1 MAECSKYH
9 VSPCLQCKA
18 MREPQPPVEQDLTA
32 LEDSVCREDV
42 GLLELEDGTD
52 GGQASSRGRAPWTSD
67 RWAVVAESDQPL
79 DIELAEQLVADSIS
93 LELPDRLHQESR
105 GQLASPAKALPVE
118 DAGENK
124 KVFREHFSNGC
135 ANWFARMRAVAS
147 RSFFEVFGSCRSEH
161 KDSLSPSRFCGGRG
175 RLSGKMGMEDALE
188 LFVTY
193 LQPLLPDWLVRF
205 LVRIVLGHALRQL
218 WKLRWPQK
226 ELRLVSRVKQLASEE
241 IAFDT
246 AAANEQHYEVPTP
259 FFLNSLGPR
268 LKYSSCEWPG
278 PDATLAEAETHTLA
292 KYTELLGVA
301 DGQRVLDIGC
311 GWGSFS
317 LYAAERFPKTT
328 FVCFSNS
335 STQIAHISSE
345 ASRRGLANLT
355 ALKMDINSLS
365 AAALEERGGLPLYDR
380 IFACESLEHSRNYQ
394 ALFARIAK
402 VLAPD
407 GRFFVQILGHR
418 EYSYLMNAKSWMGRR
433 FFTGG
438 TLRPTVDSFDDVLSS
453 LHRRPLCGT

>member
-1 MAECSKYH
+1 
-9 VSPCLQCKA
+9 
-18 MREPQPPVEQDLTA
+18 
-32 LEDSVCREDV
+32 
-42 GLLELEDGTD
+42 
-52 GGQASSRGRAPWTSD
+52 
-67 RWAVVAESDQPL
+67 
-79 DIELAEQLVADSIS
+79 
-93 LELPDRLHQESR
+93 
-105 GQLASPAKALPVE
+105 
-118 DAGENK
+118 
-124 KVFREHFSNGC
+124 
-135 ANWFARMRAVAS
+135 
-147 RSFFEVFGSCRSEH
+147 
-161 KDSLSPSRFCGGRG
+161 
-175 RLSGKMGMEDALE
+175 MGMEDALE

-335 STQIAHISSE
+335 STQIAHISGE

-438 TLRPTVDSFDDVLSS
+438 TIPSMTFFHHFTDDLCVERTEVVTGTEYSRTLDAWLQLMYAKREECEKILADGQSIASTRAIAVSGVAHVLPHVLGSLWLPRWPRVDGRLLRLQEKVMAGKGNEEALKLSVVLGKVS
-453 LHRRPLCGT
+453 HPVCYFFGA